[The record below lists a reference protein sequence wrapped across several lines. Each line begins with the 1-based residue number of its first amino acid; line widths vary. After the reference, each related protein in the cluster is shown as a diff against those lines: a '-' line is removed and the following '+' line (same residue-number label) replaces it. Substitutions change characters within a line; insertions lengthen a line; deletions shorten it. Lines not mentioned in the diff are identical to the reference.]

1 MILGCKVNASINLK
15 GTLYSECM
23 NYAIHYFTVET
34 TVDLPDSHVLYNY
47 STYAKIAKETPL
59 KTQTNK

>member
-1 MILGCKVNASINLK
+1 MIVGFKVNASSNLK

-23 NYAIHYFTVET
+23 NYVIHYFTVET
-34 TVDLPDSHVLYNY
+34 TVDLPDSYVLYNY
-47 STYAKIAKETPL
+47 STYAKTAKETPL